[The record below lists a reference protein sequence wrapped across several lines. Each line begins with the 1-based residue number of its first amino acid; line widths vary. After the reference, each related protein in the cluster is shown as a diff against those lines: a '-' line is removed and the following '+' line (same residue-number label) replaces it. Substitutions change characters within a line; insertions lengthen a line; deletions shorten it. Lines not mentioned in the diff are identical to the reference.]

1 MATWTPDELE
11 AIGTAKELEITS
23 SRDDG
28 STREPVTIWVVRVDD
43 DLYVRSVRGE
53 HGAWYR
59 GAEQNHEGRV
69 EAGGIAKDVAFVDV
83 GSDNAEQLD
92 AAYKEKYGYPSGP
105 VDSITSP
112 EAQATTIRL
121 RPR

>member
-1 MATWTPDELE
+1 MAAWTADELE
-11 AIGTAKELEITS
+11 AIGSAKELEITS

-28 STREPVTIWVVRVDD
+28 STRNPVTIWVVRVDD

-69 EAGGIAKDVAFVDV
+69 EAGGVAKDVSFDDV
-83 GSDNAEQLD
+83 GSDRAEQID
-92 AAYKEKYGYPSGP
+92 AAYREKYGDPSDP
-105 VDSITSP
+105 VNSIITP
-112 EAQATTIRL
+112 EAKATTIRL
-121 RPR
+121 QPR